1 MTRFITM
8 AILAT
13 AILLSFACATGEAT
27 DPRDLILE
35 RMREVSS
42 TNYKTHLTADVI
54 PPQLLQQQSVEAYR
68 ADLRSEWD
76 GEKFNLGQDIDKVEQ
91 VMRVSAG
98 NATYFLVSGDF
109 DFGEIEEFL
118 EQNSYKPQEYWHERG
133 IYTWHT
139 DSANPT
145 LLTAILFP
153 DSGFYYFDEA
163 NPYLESFWKS
173 LDQGE
178 GFKDSSDDLRKLLD
192 RTDSSAFISEVMS
205 DCSMVED
212 LSLNG
217 CMGLSWSA
225 IGGDETTARLSYAVL
240 FDSPENAEAGAPEI
254 EADIKNEAKEYGQNV
269 ELTDLEVNENIV
281 TFNLALLE

>member
-1 MTRFITM
+1 MTRFITLV
-8 AILAT
+8 ILAT

-91 VMRVSAG
+91 EMRVSAG
-98 NATYFLVSGDF
+98 NAAYFLVSGDF
-109 DFGEIEEFL
+109 DFDEIEEFL
-118 EQNSYKPQEYWHERG
+118 EKKFYKPQEYWHERG

-139 DSANPT
+139 GSANPT

-192 RTDSSAFISEVMS
+192 RTDSSAFTSEVMS

-254 EADIKNEAKEYGQNV
+254 EADIKNEAKEYGQDV
-269 ELTDLEVNENIV
+269 ELTDLEVSENLV
-281 TFNLALLE
+281 TFNLTLVE